1 MIQLTHRIVTAAA
14 FACLTVGAIVGCD
27 NRTPAEKNMD
37 KAGDRVEKAADKVG
51 DATKDA
57 ANKVGDKASD
67 AGDKIKDSTK

>member
-1 MIQLTHRIVTAAA
+1 MTQTTARIAVAAT

-37 KAGDRVEKAADKVG
+37 AAGARVEKAADKVG

-57 ANKVGDKASD
+57 ADKVGDKASD